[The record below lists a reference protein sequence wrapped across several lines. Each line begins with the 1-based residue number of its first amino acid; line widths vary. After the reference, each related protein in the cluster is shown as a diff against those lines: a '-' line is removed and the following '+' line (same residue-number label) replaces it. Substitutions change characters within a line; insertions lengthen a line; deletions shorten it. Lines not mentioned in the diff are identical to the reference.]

1 MYFDLSEEGNSKL
14 NKLIEQE
21 VLNNIEIILKDKNYI
36 DKLVS
41 ESLKG
46 SIKAI
51 INEILQSKNYRNI
64 LRDRIMQQLKLEQE
78 WTLTNY

>member
-78 WTLTNY
+78 

>member
-1 MYFDLSEEGNSKL
+1 MYFDLSEEGNNKL

-36 DKLVS
+36 DKLVA

-46 SIKAI
+46 SIKSI
-51 INEILQSKNYRNI
+51 ICEILQSKNYRNI

-78 WTLTNY
+78 

>member
-1 MYFDLSEEGNSKL
+1 MYFDLSEEGNNKL

-36 DKLVS
+36 DKLVA

-64 LRDRIMQQLKLEQE
+64 LRDRIMQQLKLERE
-78 WTLTNY
+78 

>member
-1 MYFDLSEEGNSKL
+1 MYFDLSEEGNNKL

-21 VLNNIEIILKDKNYI
+21 VLSNIEIILKDKNYI
-36 DKLVS
+36 DKLVA

-64 LRDRIMQQLKLEQE
+64 LRDRIMQQLKLEE
-78 WTLTNY
+78 E